1 MPAEMEYLLKVGVVT
16 HAPTYE
22 PRPPRGV
29 VGYRI
34 RSRDYD
40 VVFSERNR
48 NETIGKA
55 RVIQTGPESFKVRLR
70 FPLAFPAEKC
80 RFWGAFSVG
89 PDRIAVLDDVY
100 LVVGQ

>member
-1 MPAEMEYLLKVGVVT
+1 MHAETEYPLKVGVVT

-22 PRPPRGV
+22 SSPPRGV

-40 VVFSERNR
+40 VVFSEPNR
-48 NETIGKA
+48 NETIGTA
-55 RVIQTGPESFKVRLR
+55 RVIQTGPESFTVRLH
-70 FPLAFPAEKC
+70 FPLAFPPEKC

-89 PDRIAVLDDVY
+89 ADRIAVLDDVY
-100 LVVGQ
+100 LVVSQ